1 MANIS
6 RMNHLLEYYKVLG
19 KKVRKI
25 RNDFGLTQE
34 AMGKII
40 GYSRKHI
47 SSVETGHR
55 RATMDFLISIEDSFQ
70 VKVEDILEGAP
81 TQFKMLLEMDVDRVI
96 MEELSPETYE
106 FVRSALR
113 FGWKNDYPGQ
123 DYDARRKEIEESK
136 KDLIS

>member
-47 SSVETGHR
+47 SSVENGHR
-55 RATMDFLISIEDSFQ
+55 RATMDFLISIEDNFQ
-70 VKVEDILEGAP
+70 VKMENILEGAP
-81 TQFKMLLEMDVDRVI
+81 TQFKMLLEMDVDRTM

-106 FVRSALR
+106 FVRCAIKM
-113 FGWKNDYPGQ
+113 GWKNDHPGE
-123 DYDARRKEIEESK
+123 DYDKRRKEIEKSK
-136 KDLIS
+136 QELIS